1 MGIHQKHAPLIKPQ
15 IGQFGRNELAILG
28 TPCSHIK
35 KLAYDT
41 IQSLKEEWNIAYID
55 ADHKNDN
62 DPGNSGLAGSLDSG
76 ASVDFLDKITYLQ
89 INKTRNENPF
99 QLKKS
104 FSDQDLVIVN
114 GNHFVADR
122 QILVID
128 PKKDLQKKL
137 DKITNVIMI
146 LLKEP
151 ETDVP
156 EYIRNHIPDFD
167 NTPVFNFDDSKN
179 IVDRIKLLLN
189 SNKPVLKGLVL
200 AGGKSVRMDQD
211 KGLIDYHGLP
221 QREFAAQLLSTYCE
235 EVYISCRP
243 DQAESI
249 EGNFKALPD
258 TFDGLGPFGGIVS
271 AFRTDP
277 NAAWLVVACDLPYL
291 DETTIDY
298 LVSNRNRSK
307 VATSF
312 WDTDHQFPE
321 PLITIWE
328 PKAYGE
334 MLFFLSMGHSCP
346 RKVLINSNTEVLEAP
361 DNHALTNVNNP
372 EEMKAVLASVKNDK
386 SSVKNDK

>member
-1 MGIHQKHAPLIKPQ
+1 MSIHQKHAPLVKPQ

-28 TPCSHIK
+28 TPCGNIK
-35 KLAYDT
+35 MLAYDI
-41 IQSLKEEWNIAYID
+41 IQSLKEEWNVAYID
-55 ADHKNDN
+55 ADHKNADDPDN
-62 DPGNSGLAGSLDSG
+62 IGQAGSLDSG

-104 FSDQDLVIVN
+104 FADQDLVIVN
-114 GNHFVADR
+114 GNHFIADR

-151 ETDVP
+151 EIEVP
-156 EYIRNHIPDFD
+156 KYIKDHISDFE
-167 NTPVFNFDDSKN
+167 NTPVFNIDDSKN
-179 IVDRIKLLLN
+179 IVNRIKQLLE
-189 SNKPVLKGLVL
+189 SNRPVLKGLVL

-221 QREFAAQLLSTYCE
+221 QREYAAQLLSNYCD
-235 EVYISCRP
+235 EVYISCRL

-291 DETTIDY
+291 DSTTLDF
-298 LVSNRNRSK
+298 LVSNRKQSK

-312 WDTDHQFPE
+312 WDTDHKFPE

-328 PKAYGE
+328 PKAYAE
-334 MLFFLSMGHSCP
+334 MLYFLSMGHSCP

-372 EEMKAVLASVKNDK
+372 DEMKAVLETVKK
-386 SSVKNDK
+386 

>member
-1 MGIHQKHAPLIKPQ
+1 MGIHQKHAPLVKPQ
-15 IGQFGRNELAILG
+15 IGQFGRNEVAILG
-28 TPCSHIK
+28 TPCGNIK
-35 KLAYDT
+35 KLAYDI
-41 IQSLKEEWNIAYID
+41 IQSLKEWNVAYID
-55 ADHKNDN
+55 ADHKNAD
-62 DPGNSGLAGSLDSG
+62 DPDNSGQAGSLDSG

-104 FSDQDLVIVN
+104 FADQDLVIVN
-114 GNHFVADR
+114 GNHFIADK

-137 DKITNVIMI
+137 YKITNVIMI

-151 ETDVP
+151 KIEVP
-156 EYIRNHIPDFD
+156 TYIKDHIPDFE
-167 NTPVFNFDDSKN
+167 NTPVFNLEDSKN
-179 IVDRIKLLLN
+179 IVDTIRQLLDN
-189 SNKPVLKGLVL
+189 NRPVLKGLVL

-221 QREFAAQLLSTYCE
+221 QREYAAQLLSNYCD

-243 DQAESI
+243 DQVGSI
-249 EGNFKALPD
+249 EGDFKALPD

-291 DETTIDY
+291 DSTTLDF
-298 LVSNRNRSK
+298 LVSNRKLSK

-312 WDTDHQFPE
+312 WDTDHKFPE

-328 PKAYGE
+328 PKAYSE
-334 MLFFLSMGHSCP
+334 MLYFLSMGHSCP
-346 RKVLINSNTEVLEAP
+346 RKVLINSDTEVLEAP
-361 DNHALTNVNNP
+361 DNHALTNVNSP
-372 EEMKAVLASVKNDK
+372 EEMKAVLETVRK
-386 SSVKNDK
+386 